1 MGTANTMRQG
11 TGESGEAGKDRREAQ
26 LPHILIIAT
35 GGTIASTDEGDGL
48 TPTLSGEDLVAFVPE
63 LARIAQIDVVQPMNL
78 DSTNVAPDDWLN
90 MARIVRESY
99 DAYDGFV
106 LTHGTDTMAYT
117 AAGLAYLI
125 QDSSKPIVL
134 TGSQLSM
141 TDPATDA
148 KRNLRDA
155 VRYAADPA
163 ARGVVVVFC
172 GKVIEGTRARKQR
185 TRSFDAFESVNVPPL
200 RVLDDGDGE
209 GEAHADAPAGAGE
222 PTGAP
227 AAESDVSGGASH
239 ASVRNA
245 ADIPDGPTFYD
256 QLNQRVFVLKLVPG
270 LSQHVFAA
278 LADDCDALIIEAF
291 GLGGIPDQR
300 PNTLSGVVDV
310 WLDAGKSIVIATQV
324 PEEGSDPTVYEVG
337 RTFAQKDGVLLA
349 GDMTTEAAFAKMMWV
364 RAQTSDP
371 ARIRELFYRPV
382 QHDRIVE

>member
-1 MGTANTMRQG
+1 M
-11 TGESGEAGKDRREAQ
+11 
-26 LPHILIIAT
+26 
-35 GGTIASTDEGDGL
+35 
-48 TPTLSGEDLVAFVPE
+48 
-63 LARIAQIDVVQPMNL
+63 
-78 DSTNVAPDDWLN
+78 
-90 MARIVRESY
+90 RESY

-125 QDSSKPIVL
+125 QNSSKPIVL

-141 TDPATDA
+141 ADPATDA

-227 AAESDVSGGASH
+227 AAESDVSGGAFD
-239 ASVRNA
+239 ASAQRV

-278 LADDCDALIIEAF
+278 LADDYDALIIEAF

-382 QHDRIVE
+382 QHDRTVG

>member
-1 MGTANTMRQG
+1 MSTANTMRQS
-11 TGESGEAGKDRREAQ
+11 TGESGEAGKDRREGR
-26 LPHILIIAT
+26 LPRILIIAT

-78 DSTNVAPDDWLN
+78 DSTNVAPDDWLR
-90 MARIVRESY
+90 MVRIVRESY

-125 QDSSKPIVL
+125 QNSSKPIVL

-141 TDPATDA
+141 ADLATDA

-371 ARIRELFYRPV
+371 ARIRDLFYRPV
-382 QHDRIVE
+382 QHDRTVG

>member
-78 DSTNVAPDDWLN
+78 DSTNVAPDDWLS

-141 TDPATDA
+141 ADPATDA

>member
-1 MGTANTMRQG
+1 MSTANTMRQS
-11 TGESGEAGKDRREAQ
+11 TGESGEAGKDRREGR
-26 LPHILIIAT
+26 LPRILIIAT

-78 DSTNVAPDDWLN
+78 DSTNVAPDDWLR

-125 QDSSKPIVL
+125 QNSPKSIVL

-141 TDPATDA
+141 ADPATDA

-163 ARGVVVVFC
+163 AHGVVVVFC

-200 RVLDDGDGE
+200 RVLNDGDGE

-222 PTGAP
+222 PAGAP
-227 AAESDVSGGASH
+227 AAKSDVPGGASH

-270 LSQHVFAA
+270 LSQHAFAA

-310 WLDAGKSIVIATQV
+310 WLDAGKSIVITTQV

-349 GDMTTEAAFAKMMWV
+349 GDMTTEAAFAKMMWA

-382 QHDRIVE
+382 QHDRTVG

>member
-1 MGTANTMRQG
+1 MSTANTMRQG
-11 TGESGEAGKDRREAQ
+11 TSESGEAGNNLREAR
-26 LPHILIIAT
+26 LPRILIIAT

-78 DSTNVAPDDWLN
+78 DSTNVAPDDWLR

-125 QDSSKPIVL
+125 QNSSKPIVL

-141 TDPATDA
+141 ADPATDA

-209 GEAHADAPAGAGE
+209 GEAHADGPAGAGE
-222 PTGAP
+222 RAGAL
-227 AAESDVSGGASH
+227 AAEPSVPGGASDV
-239 ASVRNA
+239 SVRNA

-270 LSQHVFAA
+270 LDQYVFAA
-278 LADDCDALIIEAF
+278 LADDYDALIVEAF

-310 WLDAGKSIVIATQV
+310 WLDAGKSIVITTQV

-349 GDMTTEAAFAKMMWV
+349 GDMTTEAAFAKMMWA

-382 QHDRIVE
+382 QHDRTVG

>member
-1 MGTANTMRQG
+1 MSTANTMRQS
-11 TGESGEAGKDRREAQ
+11 TGESGEAGKDRREGR
-26 LPHILIIAT
+26 LPRILIIAT

-78 DSTNVAPDDWLN
+78 DSTNVAPDDWLR
-90 MARIVRESY
+90 MVRIVRESY

-125 QDSSKPIVL
+125 QNSSKPIVL

-141 TDPATDA
+141 ADPATDA

-163 ARGVVVVFC
+163 AHGVVVVFC

-200 RVLDDGDGE
+200 RVLDDGDEE

-382 QHDRIVE
+382 QHDRTVG

>member
-1 MGTANTMRQG
+1 MSTANTMRQS
-11 TGESGEAGKDRREAQ
+11 TGESGEAGKDRREGR
-26 LPHILIIAT
+26 LPRILIIAT

-78 DSTNVAPDDWLN
+78 DSTNVAPDDWLR
-90 MARIVRESY
+90 MVRIVRESY

-125 QDSSKPIVL
+125 QNSSKPIVL

-141 TDPATDA
+141 ADPATDA

-163 ARGVVVVFC
+163 AHGVVVVFC

-200 RVLDDGDGE
+200 RVLNDGDGE
-209 GEAHADAPAGAGE
+209 GEAHADGPAGAGE
-222 PTGAP
+222 RAGAP
-227 AAESDVSGGASH
+227 AAESDVPGGASH

-270 LSQHVFAA
+270 LGQHVFAA
-278 LADDCDALIIEAF
+278 LADDYDALIIEAF

-310 WLDAGKSIVIATQV
+310 WLDAGKSIVITTQV

-349 GDMTTEAAFAKMMWV
+349 GDMTTEAAFAKMMWA

-382 QHDRIVE
+382 QHDRTVG

>member
-1 MGTANTMRQG
+1 MSTANTMRQS
-11 TGESGEAGKDRREAQ
+11 TGESGEAGKDRREGR
-26 LPHILIIAT
+26 LPRILIIAT

-78 DSTNVAPDDWLN
+78 DSTNVAPDDWLS

-141 TDPATDA
+141 ADPATDA

-310 WLDAGKSIVIATQV
+310 WLDAGKSIVITTQV

-382 QHDRIVE
+382 QRDRTVG

>member
-1 MGTANTMRQG
+1 MSTANTMRQG
-11 TGESGEAGKDRREAQ
+11 TSESGEAGKDRHEGR
-26 LPHILIIAT
+26 LPRILIIAT

-78 DSTNVAPDDWLN
+78 DSTNVAPDDWLR
-90 MARIVRESY
+90 MVRIVRESY

-125 QDSSKPIVL
+125 QNSSKPIVL

-141 TDPATDA
+141 ADPATDA

-155 VRYAADPA
+155 VRYAADPVA
-163 ARGVVVVFC
+163 HGVVVVFC

-222 PTGAP
+222 PAGAP
-227 AAESDVSGGASH
+227 AAESDVPDGAFD
-239 ASVRNA
+239 ASAQRVA
-245 ADIPDGPTFYD
+245 EIPDGPTFYD

-278 LADDCDALIIEAF
+278 LADDYDALIIEAF

-310 WLDAGKSIVIATQV
+310 WLDAGKSIVITTQV

-371 ARIRELFYRPV
+371 ACIRELFYRPV

>member
-1 MGTANTMRQG
+1 MSTANTMRQS
-11 TGESGEAGKDRREAQ
+11 TGESGEAGKDRREGR
-26 LPHILIIAT
+26 LPRILIIAT

-78 DSTNVAPDDWLN
+78 DSTNVAPDDWLS

-141 TDPATDA
+141 ADPATDA

-371 ARIRELFYRPV
+371 ARIRDLFYRPV
-382 QHDRIVE
+382 QHDRTVG